1 MIDGP
6 PAICVHVHEATTDAH
21 LADLLL
27 GIEEEGVPVEVSR
40 HDHLNPLVLAH
51 DAAVTSRLGIGLGV
65 ALDYVVITTDKLP
78 EHRPYVARHFARGGR
93 ADRIVGSNAARIV
106 KRIPLRDFAPG
117 T

>member
-1 MIDGP
+1 MIAGP
-6 PAICVHVHEATTDAH
+6 PAICVHVHEAVTNAQLT
-21 LADLLL
+21 DLLL

-40 HDHLNPLVLAH
+40 HGHLNPLALAH

-65 ALDYVVITTDKLP
+65 ALDYVVITIDKLP
-78 EHRPYVARHFARGGR
+78 QHRPYVARHFQRGA

-106 KRIPLRDFAPG
+106 KRIPLRNFAPS

>member
-78 EHRPYVARHFARGGR
+78 EHRPYVARHFAR
-93 ADRIVGSNAARIV
+93 IV

>member
-6 PAICVHVHEATTDAH
+6 PSILLHANSAVTDGD
-21 LADLLL
+21 LTDLLL

-51 DAAVTSRLGIGLGV
+51 DAAVTSRLGIGIGVSLGY
-65 ALDYVVITTDKLP
+65 AVITTEKLH
-78 EHRPYVARHFARGGR
+78 EDRPYIARPFNGGG
-93 ADRIVGSNAARIV
+93 APDRTVGSNAARLV
-106 KRIPLRDFAPG
+106 KRIPLRDYPTG